1 MQIISGL
8 SNPKLAKR
16 ISHEIG
22 AELLDTKIDNFS
34 DGELRVQVLGNI
46 GKDVMIVQSTS
57 APVNNHLM
65 ELLLLADTAKRAGSQ
80 NIIAVIP
87 YFGYSRQ
94 DRCTYKHGPISASL
108 VIKMLES
115 AGITKIITLDLHSS
129 QLEGM
134 FNVPVTNLSTES
146 IFFPVLENKKNIIA
160 VSPDIGGI
168 PRARNYSSLL
178 GVDLAIINKSRDMN
192 NISSMSGIIGN
203 VAGKD
208 CIIVDDIVDSASTVC
223 MATELL
229 LENGAT
235 SVRAIITHAVLSGD
249 AITKIENSSLKN
261 IYISDSIYH
270 EKLPDKFTVLPIYEL
285 IGKCFKHQFVN
296 SRS

>member
-1 MQIISGL
+1 MKIISGS
-8 SNPKLAKR
+8 SNPKLASR
-16 ISHEIG
+16 ISQEIG
-22 AELLDTKIDNFS
+22 AKLLDTKIDNFS
-34 DGELRVQVLGNI
+34 DSELRVQVSDNI
-46 GKDVMIVQSTS
+46 GKDIIIVQSTS
-57 APVNNHLM
+57 TPVNNHLM
-65 ELLLLADTAKRAGSQ
+65 ELLFLADTAKRAGAQ
-80 NIIAVIP
+80 NIIAIIP

-94 DRCTYKHGPISASL
+94 DRCTYKYGPISASL

-115 AGITKIITLDLHSS
+115 AGITEIITLDLHSS

-146 IFFPVLENKKNIIA
+146 IFFPILKNKKNIIA

-168 PRARNYSSLL
+168 QRARNYSSLL

-192 NISSMSGIIGN
+192 NIPSMSEIIGD

-208 CIIVDDIVDSASTVC
+208 CIIVDDIVDGANTVC

-229 LENGAT
+229 LKNGAA

-249 AITKIENSSLKN
+249 AITKIENSSLEN
-261 IYISDSIYH
+261 IYVSDSIYH
-270 EKLPDKFTVLPIYEL
+270 EKLPDKFTVIPIHEL
-285 IGKCFKHQFVN
+285 IGRCFKYQN
-296 SRS
+296 